1 MYSEIFRLYENRED
15 VTLTTYVQ
23 NESDSL
29 LGNQKRPA
37 ILICPG
43 GGYMKCATQESEPV
57 ALRFAAMGYHTF
69 VLKYST
75 YFSLDSTT
83 PFPAVREE
91 IKVREHC
98 IFPNPMLEIGKAMLL
113 IREHAKEWNLD
124 EERIALCG
132 FSAGGHNVAM
142 YANNWNTSIFTDTF
156 GKKAELFK
164 PMAIILCYMAGDY
177 YFTKPEDIE
186 EKDDMF
192 FRVSYTA
199 ILGKQDLTSDDIE
212 KMSPSKHV
220 TKDTPPTFLW
230 ATYEDSTVS
239 VKNTLKM
246 AEALADNKVPFELH
260 VFEEGN
266 HGLSLATQASAKVKM
281 QVRPTVA
288 KWVDMAEVWLQKR
301 MAVELPETIEY

>member
-1 MYSEIFRLYENRED
+1 MYSEEIRLYENRED

-23 NESDSL
+23 NETDHL

-43 GGYMKCATQESEPV
+43 GGYMKCATQEGEPV

-91 IKVREHC
+91 IEVREHC
-98 IFPNPMLEIGKAMLL
+98 IFPNPMIEIGKALL
-113 IREHAKEWNLD
+113 VIREHVKEWNVD
-124 EERIALCG
+124 EERITLCG
-132 FSAGGHNVAM
+132 FSAGAHNVAM
-142 YANNWNTSIFTDTF
+142 YANNWNTAIFTDTF
-156 GKKAELFK
+156 GKRATLFK
-164 PMAIILCYMAGDY
+164 PMATILCYMAGDY
-177 YFTKPEDIE
+177 YFAKSEEIQ
-186 EKDDMF
+186 EKDEMF

-199 ILGKQDLTSDDIE
+199 LLGKQELSSADIE

-220 TKDTPPTFLW
+220 NKDTPPAFLW
-230 ATYEDSTVS
+230 ATYEDRTVS

-246 AEALADNKVPFELH
+246 AEALADKSIPFEVH
-260 VFEEGN
+260 IFEEGH
-266 HGLSLATQASAKVKM
+266 HGLSLATQESAKVKS
-281 QVRPTVA
+281 QVNPKAA
-288 KWVDMAEVWLQKR
+288 KWVELAEAWLQKR
-301 MAVELPETIEY
+301 MSLELPEFI